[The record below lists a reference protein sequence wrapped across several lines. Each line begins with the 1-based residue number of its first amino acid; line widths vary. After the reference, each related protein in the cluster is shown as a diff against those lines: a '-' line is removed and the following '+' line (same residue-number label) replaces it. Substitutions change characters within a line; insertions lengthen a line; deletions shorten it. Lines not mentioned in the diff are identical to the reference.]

1 MRKANNKLQLD
12 VSMTTMMKIGFSLV
26 LLKVMFL
33 AVDIAV
39 ELGGVALV
47 EYLMGLL
54 F

>member
-39 ELGGVALV
+39 ELGAVAFV
-47 EYLMGLL
+47 RYLMELSY
-54 F
+54 